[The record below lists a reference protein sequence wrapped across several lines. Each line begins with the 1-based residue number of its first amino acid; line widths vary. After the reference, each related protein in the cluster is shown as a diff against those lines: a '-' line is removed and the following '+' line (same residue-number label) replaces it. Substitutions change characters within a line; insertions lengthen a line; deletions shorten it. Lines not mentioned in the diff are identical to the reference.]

1 MRPPPANHQSGD
13 DNLKHRQASPEH
25 PATGSPGTPRAR
37 LAVRP
42 PLKSHQSSIRATRT
56 QLRTQNTMG
65 TGAGS
70 SDSVNSAVSP
80 QHTFVIFPFYLSGHC
95 FSAASSEE
103 PDCRTYIGEKTKEAT
118 GFAHRRK
125 HPGGIYLRSLYLLYL
140 SVRSLPLDRI
150 CQIILF
156 ISA

>member
-13 DNLKHRQASPEH
+13 DNLKHRQASLEH
-25 PATGSPGTPRAR
+25 PATGSPDTPRAR

-65 TGAGS
+65 TGGGA
-70 SDSVNSAVSP
+70 AVAQSTVRYRR
-80 QHTFVIFPFYLSGHC
+80 HTLRNLSFYLSGHC

-118 GFAHRRK
+118 GFAHRRT
-125 HPGGIYLRSLYLLYL
+125 HPGGIYLRSLHLFYL
-140 SVRSLPLDRI
+140 SIRDLPLDRT
-150 CQIILF
+150 CQIVLL